1 MKTFLSLFA
10 LFILSG
16 CTTHTPNITE
26 YSLSTVHPSSA
37 YSPTVSSPK
46 TLQLATTKTLPS
58 LNSKS
63 IFYLKTNQEI
73 GNYLY
78 SRWIDSPSAMI
89 ENRFTA
95 ELQKSAL
102 FSAVIPASSHA
113 KGDYLLESNL
123 HAFYHRIYDDQT
135 SDGVI
140 DITYRL
146 IDTKS
151 KTTVATQHFTLV
163 HPSQTNNAKGGV
175 DALNNALNALNSQ
188 VIQWLQNG
196 ISEKKI

>member
-1 MKTFLSLFA
+1 MKIFLSLFT

-26 YSLSTVHPSSA
+26 YSLTTVHPSSA
-37 YSPTVSSPK
+37 DIPTVSSPK

-73 GNYLY
+73 GSYLY
-78 SRWIDSPSAMI
+78 SRWIDTPSSMI
-89 ENRFTA
+89 ENAFTA
-95 ELQKSAL
+95 VLQKSAL

-113 KGDYLLESNL
+113 NGDYLLESNL
-123 HAFYHRIYDDQT
+123 HAFYHRIHDNQT

-146 IDTKS
+146 INTKS
-151 KTTVATQHFTLV
+151 KATVATKRFTLI

-175 DALNNALNALNSQ
+175 DALNNALNSLNSQ
-188 VIQWLQNG
+188 VVQWLQNG
-196 ISEKKI
+196 IAEKKI

>member
-1 MKTFLSLFA
+1 MKIFLSLFA

-16 CTTHTPNITE
+16 CTIHTPNITE
-26 YSLSTVHPSSA
+26 YSLTTVHPSSA
-37 YSPTVSSPK
+37 YTPTVSSPK
-46 TLQLATTKTLPS
+46 TLQIATTKTLPS

-78 SRWIDSPSAMI
+78 SRWIDTPASMI
-89 ENRFTA
+89 ENTFTA
-95 ELQKSAL
+95 ALQKDSL
-102 FSAVIPASSHA
+102 FSAIIPASSHA
-113 KGDYLLESNL
+113 NSDYLLESNL
-123 HAFYHRIYDDQT
+123 HAFYHRIHDHQT

-151 KTTVATQHFTLV
+151 KTTVATKRFTLI
-163 HPSQTNNAKGGV
+163 HPSRTNDAKGGV
-175 DALNNALNALNSQ
+175 DALNNGLNTLNLQ
-188 VIQWLQNG
+188 VLQWLQNV
-196 ISEKKI
+196 IAEKKT

>member
-1 MKTFLSLFA
+1 MKIFLSLFA

-26 YSLSTVHPSSA
+26 YSLNTVHPSSA
-37 YSPTVSSPK
+37 YIPTISSPK

-73 GNYLY
+73 GSYLY
-78 SRWIDSPSAMI
+78 SRWIDTPSAMI
-89 ENRFTA
+89 ENIFTA
-95 ELQKSAL
+95 ELHKSAL
-102 FSAVIPASSHA
+102 FSAVITASSHA
-113 KGDYLLESNL
+113 NSDYLLESNL
-123 HAFYHRIYDDQT
+123 HAFYHRIHNDQT

-151 KTTVATQHFTLV
+151 KITVATKQFTV
-163 HPSQTNNAKGGV
+163 IHPSQTNNAKGGV
-175 DALNNALNALNSQ
+175 DALNNGLNTLNFQAL
-188 VIQWLQNG
+188 QWLQSV
-196 ISEKKI
+196 IAEEKI